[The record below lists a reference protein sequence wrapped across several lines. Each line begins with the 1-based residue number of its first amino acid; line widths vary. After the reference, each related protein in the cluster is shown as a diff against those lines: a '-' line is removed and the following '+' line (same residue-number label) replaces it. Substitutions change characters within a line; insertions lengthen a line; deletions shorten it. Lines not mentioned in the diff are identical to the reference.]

1 MRSYLVRAKLHPIQI
16 SVGSFKCNGKRC
28 QACMS
33 VKDNTFCESNTFSSS
48 DDKKEFVINHSFHC
62 NGKCIIYLLICNKCT
77 IQYKGKNFDDFRLR
91 WNNCKDNN
99 TKYLKKEA
107 CMQNTYL
114 NTFQVRITVV
124 FLMTSPLSLLI
135 KLILEILING
145 NTTGN
150 IPLK

>member
-107 CMQNTYL
+107 CMQQHL
-114 NTFQVRITVV
+114 FEHFSSEDHSG
-124 FLMTSPLSLLI
+124 FLDDVSIIFTDKTDPRDSN
-135 KLILEILING
+135 KREYYW
-145 NTTGN
+145 
-150 IPLK
+150 

>member
-1 MRSYLVRAKLHPIQI
+1 
-16 SVGSFKCNGKRC
+16 
-28 QACMS
+28 MS

-62 NGKCIIYLLICNKCT
+62 TGKCIIYLLICNKCT

-107 CMQNTYL
+107 CMQQHL
-114 NTFQVRITVV
+114 FEHFSSEDHSG
-124 FLMTSPLSLLI
+124 FLDDVSIIFTDKTDPRDSN
-135 KLILEILING
+135 KREYYR
-145 NTTGN
+145 
-150 IPLK
+150 